1 MKEKELPNN
10 SGALFLFFNAPEN
23 NEIYTLSPLGFGYLC
38 TLKFETK
45 NHELPQRTLLRY
57 HFFIDIRA
65 CTPICH
71 TCFTSRYPPQL
82 SSILSIPIFLNLA
95 RHYTLYTKN
104 ELQNLRETS
113 PHHFRVGIFICG
125 HFPSFDKIV
134 SVHT

>member
-1 MKEKELPNN
+1 MKEKRARIIRETTSFIEN
-10 SGALFLFFNAPEN
+10 S
-23 NEIYTLSPLGFGYLC
+23 
-38 TLKFETK
+38 LKKFKT
-45 NHELPQRTLLRY
+45 HS
-57 HFFIDIRA
+57 FSIRA